1 VLAVAA
7 AGLSFKDLIARDR
20 RELVCILPE
29 RYWSRAVHSTQTAA
43 KERWPAQPGD
53 TKALTRMELG
63 SNIASCREL
72 RSIRYEEARDNAIA
86 LEDVISSSTPTK
98 PAPNYDKCGHYSTH
112 QARDSS
118 FGSKPF
124 FEPLLVSPAQ
134 NLFGNCL
141 LSVSYFRSSQLDQ
154 FLVVVLLKIAQD
166 RCSVRLSRLRRAH
179 SEPLDHFP
187 DRGDLRR
194 ILRQVIVASVSPP
207 VPAPLWIEYAR
218 GNLRE

>member
-1 VLAVAA
+1 MLAVAA

-29 RYWSRAVHSTQTAA
+29 RYWSRAVHSSQTAA

-207 VPAPLWIEYAR
+207 VPAPL
-218 GNLRE
+218 

>member
-1 VLAVAA
+1 MSVVGAKKARLVRLHTYPSC
-7 AGLSFKDLIARDR
+7 GPIWYLS
-20 RELVCILPE
+20 
-29 RYWSRAVHSTQTAA
+29 
-43 KERWPAQPGD
+43 
-53 TKALTRMELG
+53 LG
-63 SNIASCREL
+63 SSNGQLAARTIAIAIL
-72 RSIRYEEARDNAIA
+72 RS
-86 LEDVISSSTPTK
+86 SPTK
-98 PAPNYDKCGHYSTH
+98 PASKYNKCGHYSTH
-112 QARDSS
+112 QTRDSS